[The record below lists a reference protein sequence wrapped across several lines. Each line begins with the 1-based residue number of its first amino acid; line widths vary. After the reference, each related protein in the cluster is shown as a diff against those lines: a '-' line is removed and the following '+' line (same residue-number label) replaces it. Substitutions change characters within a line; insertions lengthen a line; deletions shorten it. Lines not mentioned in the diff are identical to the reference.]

1 MTLFITFGPDY
12 LLDLFL
18 VSLSLP
24 TKSCA
29 HSCEVTVN
37 FIEWI
42 HLKTI
47 NFCSVLFAFSFSLD
61 LGAWRLREETP
72 PAPKTYSFNLTADWG
87 VSPASSD
94 QWKVNSLH
102 FLFHSAVLIFP
113 QLWLP
118 LFPWRL
124 MSFSPR
130 DDADCQRLDKLT
142 SAWWGTSWF
151 FLLSLSFQ
159 RSLGQVHTKGKLIHG
174 CMLSFFWKLLFSP
187 YWQGAFEDILGSKN
201 EWNTRKSM
209 KGFILE
215 SELVD

>member
-1 MTLFITFGPDY
+1 MNTIYFCLV
-12 LLDLFL
+12 LL
-18 VSLSLP
+18 V
-24 TKSCA
+24 
-29 HSCEVTVN
+29 
-37 FIEWI
+37 
-42 HLKTI
+42 
-47 NFCSVLFAFSFSLD
+47 FSFSLD

-118 LFPWRL
+118 LLPWRL

-151 FLLSLSFQ
+151 FLLSLSFR
-159 RSLGQVHTKGKLIHG
+159 RSLGQAHTKGKLIHG
-174 CMLSFFWKLLFSP
+174 CMLSFLWRLLFLPS
-187 YWQGAFEDILGSKN
+187 FD
-201 EWNTRKSM
+201 
-209 KGFILE
+209 
-215 SELVD
+215 LVHTDRVLLRIFWGPKMSGIPGNQWKDVFLDRSWWTEF